1 MKVDLLDLKAQ
12 YQGIREEVEAAI
24 EKVLNHQH
32 FILGPE
38 VKEFEEEIARY
49 CGVNYAIGVASGSD
63 ALLISLMAIGVGKG
77 DIVLTTPYTFFATAG
92 SIFRLGARPVFIDID
107 PKTYNIEPAKIEK
120 YIKRCSKV
128 KAIIPVHLFG
138 QCADMDPILELA
150 EHNGLKV
157 IEDAAQALGSEYKG
171 RKAGTMGD
179 IGCFSFFPSKNL
191 GGLGDGGMVI
201 TNDQSLA
208 ERFRSLRVHGLGKVK
223 YSYNNI
229 GINSRLDTIQASV
242 LRVKLSYLDKW
253 SEDRRNNA
261 AFYDRAFKGSPV
273 VTPYVTDYSRH
284 IYNQYVIRIPDRDG
298 LLAHLSSAEIGCA
311 IYYPIPLHIQNCF
324 KSLGYKEGDFPES
337 ERAAKETL
345 SIPVYPELTEEQKHY
360 AVDKILEFVG

>member
-1 MKVDLLDLKAQ
+1 MKVDLLDLKTQ
-12 YQGIREEVEAAI
+12 YQGIRKEVKAAI

-38 VKEFEEEIARY
+38 VKEFEEEVARY

-63 ALLISLMAIGVGKG
+63 ALLLSLMAIGVGKG
-77 DIVLTTPYTFFATAG
+77 DMVLTTPYTFFATAG
-92 SIFRLGARPVFIDID
+92 SICRLGARSVFIDID
-107 PKTYNIEPAKIEK
+107 PKTYNIEPAELEECLKRNSKI
-120 YIKRCSKV
+120 

-138 QCADMDPILELA
+138 QCAEMDPILELA
-150 EHNGLKV
+150 ENNGLKV

-191 GGLGDGGMVI
+191 GGLGDGGMII
-201 TNDQSLA
+201 TNDQFLA
-208 ERFRSLRVHGLGKVK
+208 ERFRSLRVHGLGETK

-229 GINSRLDTIQASV
+229 GINSRLDTLQASV

-253 SEDRRNNA
+253 NKGRRDNA
-261 AFYDRAFKGSPV
+261 AFYDRAFKDSPV
-273 VTPYVTDYSRH
+273 VTPCVTDYSRH
-284 IYNQYVIRIPDRDG
+284 IYNQYVIRVPERDG
-298 LLAHLSSAEIGCA
+298 LFAHLNSAGIGCA

-345 SIPVYPELTEEQKHY
+345 SIPVYPELTEEQKLY
-360 AVDKILEFVG
+360 VVNKILEFVG